1 MIIQRLDLKAFGRF
15 TDLSLD
21 FAAGPRRF
29 HLVYGPNE
37 SGKTT
42 SLRAITGLLFG
53 IDHRSGDNYVHNNN
67 QLRIGGLLVA
77 DDGTS
82 LECVRRKGRKA
93 TLRDADDDQPIDEA
107 ILTKMLGGID
117 QETFSTRFGLS
128 HEELVKGGAAILA
141 GEGDLGE
148 ILFAAGAGVSHLR
161 EIQSQI
167 GELHDSLFLA
177 RGNRL
182 INQAIKDLEQKR
194 KELRQAQILPTTFM
208 ELRDRLQLKRDEANQ
223 LERELQQATIE
234 FARLRAFEQALPLL
248 PQWRSD
254 QTELA
259 SLFDVPRLDDA
270 FSERRRE
277 AESER
282 ELAAKLYTTQSER
295 MAEWSEQL
303 QSLPLDTAIID
314 HESEVE
320 AVFQELAAR
329 DKADRDRVELL
340 RVRKNLDRKVV
351 DLLSELSVNV
361 LAGDGLE
368 SADAVDDAVGRLR
381 VSDSLRTRIHELAG
395 QYERLM
401 QQRDDANDRLNTL
414 RRKFA
419 DVNDQL
425 QDISAPQD
433 PASLAAVIDEIGS
446 PASLLESAVEQRE
459 ICQRSRRRAED
470 LRRQLDG
477 CDGDY
482 RRVARL
488 QIPAAA
494 MIDRLVGE
502 VQQADKSVAEL
513 KTQLSTL
520 QQQRDRLHGRLLEQE
535 QGDSLPTPQMLQAAR
550 LRRDRTIEQMREQPG
565 DVSAETLAAL
575 GQQVA
580 EADRIVDSIGLHHE
594 RIHQRS
600 LDQHNL
606 QATDQQIAECDS
618 QLEAALGHFTAVTE
632 RWDALWLSCGVQA
645 DSPERMKRWLAD
657 HQQLVD
663 CVAQLEIDDN
673 RHEQLQQRIARATT
687 RLRSALNSL
696 ASSKAVPVGAGYT
709 QAGLFDPPPEDSLD
723 SLYDEAVALR
733 AESQRQRQE
742 FDALRRKRDE
752 LAEELPAAQTRAD
765 TCQRAVDQ
773 WQTDWRRVTDSF
785 VDPLQSTPSVV
796 VSMLSR
802 IDDLCAKKRERDIL
816 TSRIQSIGE
825 DDDKYERRIQR
836 LAAALGVDND
846 AETGATVRMM
856 FARLQ
861 TERSAV
867 GKRAS
872 IKAEIERANQRLRE
886 AAAQQERSKII
897 LSQLCVEA
905 GIESADRL
913 PECERRSRERGRVE
927 ASLRD
932 LENQISLLAG
942 DEPIE
947 QFVQAAREQQPSLL
961 ADQIQ
966 HKQQQVADT
975 RGQLSELQQEIG
987 GIKHELDLMNGSNRA
1002 AELHQSIQFL
1012 VGTIDRNA
1020 EEYAR
1025 LKIASMIIRRATEH
1039 YRRENQNP
1047 VLAEAEKMFARLT
1060 CGEYRAL
1067 KVDYDAKGNSILFG
1081 ERAESTESDSVDVP
1095 VPAMSVGTADALYL
1109 ALRLASLKHQ
1119 LRHGHPI
1126 PLVIDDCLIQL
1137 DDQRAVAALQILSE
1151 LSATTQVI
1159 LFTHH
1164 RHLLDL
1170 ANDRLNSGEFHV
1182 HQL

>member
-21 FAAGPRRF
+21 FSAGPKRF

-42 SLRAITGLLFG
+42 SLRAITALLFG
-53 IDHRSGDNYVHNNN
+53 IDHRSSDNYLHNHN
-67 QLRIGGLLVA
+67 QLRIGGLLVD
-77 DDGTS
+77 DDGTT

-117 QETFSTRFGLS
+117 QETFTTRFGLS

-167 GELHDSLFLA
+167 GELQDSLFLA

-223 LERELQQATIE
+223 LERELQQATIQ

-254 QTELA
+254 QKELA
-259 SLFDVPRLDDA
+259 KLFDAPLLDDA
-270 FSERRRE
+270 FSERRRQ

-282 ELAAKLYTTQSER
+282 ELAGKLYKTQGER
-295 MAEWSEQL
+295 IAELNEQL
-303 QSLPLDTAIID
+303 DSLPVDTAIVD

-320 AVFQELAAR
+320 AIFQELAAR

-419 DVNDQL
+419 DVNEQL
-425 QDISAPQD
+425 QGLSIPQD
-433 PASLAAVIDEIGS
+433 PASIAAVIDEIGS
-446 PASLLESAVEQRE
+446 PASLLESTVEQRE

-482 RRVARL
+482 RQVARL
-488 QIPAAA
+488 QVPAAA
-494 MIDRLVGE
+494 TIDRVAGE
-502 VQQADKSVAEL
+502 LAQTDKSVGNL
-513 KTQLSTL
+513 KTQISDL
-520 QQQRDRLHGRLLEQE
+520 QQQRDRLHRRLVEQE
-535 QGDSLPTPQMLQAAR
+535 QHDSLPTAQTLQAAR
-550 LRRDRTIEQMREQPG
+550 QQRDRTIEQLRQNPV
-565 DVSAETLAAL
+565 DVSSETLGTL
-575 GQQVA
+575 EQQIA

-594 RIHQRS
+594 RIHQRT
-600 LDQHNL
+600 LDQQTLH
-606 QATDQQIAECDS
+606 ATDQQLADCQE
-618 QLEAALGHFTAVTE
+618 QLEAALHRLTAATDQ
-632 RWDALWLSCGVQA
+632 WDSLWRACGVKA
-645 DSPERMKRWLAD
+645 NSPERMNRWIAD
-657 HQQLVD
+657 HRQLVD
-663 CVAQLEIDDN
+663 CVGQLEIDDN
-673 RHEQLQQRIARATT
+673 RHEQLQQRVARATT

-696 ASSKAVPVGAGYT
+696 ASSKPVPIAAGYT

-733 AESQRQRQE
+733 AEYQRQRQE
-742 FDALRRKRDE
+742 YDALRRKRDE
-752 LAEELPAAQTRAD
+752 LAEEIPAAQTRAD
-765 TCQRAVDQ
+765 TSQRAVDQ
-773 WQTDWRRVTDSF
+773 WQGDWRRVTDSF
-785 VDPLQSTPSVV
+785 VDPGQSTPSVV

-825 DDDKYERRIQR
+825 DDDKYERRIHR
-836 LAAALGVDND
+836 LAVALEVDD
-846 AETGATVRMM
+846 HAETGATVRMM

-872 IKAEIERANQRLRE
+872 IKTEIERANQRLRE
-886 AAAQQERSKII
+886 AAAQRERSDII

-905 GIESADRL
+905 GIESADQL
-913 PECERRSRERGRVE
+913 PECERRSRERSRVE

-966 HKQQQVADT
+966 HKEQELADVRSRLT
-975 RGQLSELQQEIG
+975 DLQQEIG

-1012 VGTIDRNA
+1012 VGNIDRNA

-1025 LKIASMIIRRATEH
+1025 LKIASMIIRRATDH

-1047 VLAEAEKMFARLT
+1047 VLAEAEKMFAQLT
-1060 CGEYRAL
+1060 CGEYRAE
-1067 KVDYDAKGNSILFG
+1067 G
-1081 ERAESTESDSVDVP
+1081 
-1095 VPAMSVGTADALYL
+1095 
-1109 ALRLASLKHQ
+1109 
-1119 LRHGHPI
+1119 
-1126 PLVIDDCLIQL
+1126 
-1137 DDQRAVAALQILSE
+1137 
-1151 LSATTQVI
+1151 
-1159 LFTHH
+1159 
-1164 RHLLDL
+1164 
-1170 ANDRLNSGEFHV
+1170 
-1182 HQL
+1182 